1 MTDRQARECRRNEG
15 RRRKVEEL
23 LQAGWPSPQILIFWF
38 TGSCPSFLGS
48 CPPHHPASFIP
59 HTFLSLFLY
68 FIANNNPLLVN
79 LTFLSDRYPRVYPDL
94 SSLPVCWSF
103 NTTAVALRNWHNLD
117 SCGTFWKGKE
127 SNRLFEDSIISW
139 IRQLFEGKINELPR
153 EETFPFRLWNSNLT
167 SFFLPSFFNAMNSW
181 NALCIEK
188 RRVFVH
194 NVYSQLF
201 PS

>member
-1 MTDRQARECRRNEG
+1 MVDRRSKAKINKFADVSPALIIVTQRERKFHVTDRQARECRRNEG

-103 NTTAVALRNWHNLD
+103 NTTAVALRN
-117 SCGTFWKGKE
+117 
-127 SNRLFEDSIISW
+127 
-139 IRQLFEGKINELPR
+139 
-153 EETFPFRLWNSNLT
+153 
-167 SFFLPSFFNAMNSW
+167 
-181 NALCIEK
+181 
-188 RRVFVH
+188 
-194 NVYSQLF
+194 
-201 PS
+201 